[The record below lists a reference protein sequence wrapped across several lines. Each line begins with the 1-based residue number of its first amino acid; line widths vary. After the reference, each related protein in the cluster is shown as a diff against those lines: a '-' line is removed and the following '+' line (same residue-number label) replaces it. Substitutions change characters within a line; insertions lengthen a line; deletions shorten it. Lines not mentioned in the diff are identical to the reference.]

1 MGVNTKSFDNA
12 SDMITFSRASGG
24 YGLTK
29 VGYGS
34 ELVTNGGFDS
44 DSDWTLGTD
53 WSISGGAAIS
63 NNTSGYNPIYQ
74 ALGVSAGKRYL
85 VLVEVSDYTSG
96 QLTAYLGNSGSGSA
110 LIYLEGP
117 SSSFGSVLGVG
128 VYTAFITAPD
138 GQAPQILLRSNG
150 GFIGSITSVS
160 VKEVL
165 YNSSAADATLQLI
178 YHPENKPRI
187 EYNTDGTAKG
197 LLIEEARTNLLT
209 YSEDFSNSEWVKLPS
224 NGLSSETVT
233 GPFEGTLAY
242 RFTSVDHNH
251 FLEDRNVT
259 VTAGT
264 TYTFSFWGK
273 DAGGAGFPKYTT
285 C

>member
-85 VLVEVSDYTSG
+85 VLVEVKLQ
-96 QLTAYLGNSGSGSA
+96 QLLVLILEFLLGM
-110 LIYLEGP
+110 
-117 SSSFGSVLGVG
+117 
-128 VYTAFITAPD
+128 
-138 GQAPQILLRSNG
+138 
-150 GFIGSITSVS
+150 
-160 VKEVL
+160 
-165 YNSSAADATLQLI
+165 
-178 YHPENKPRI
+178 
-187 EYNTDGTAKG
+187 
-197 LLIEEARTNLLT
+197 
-209 YSEDFSNSEWVKLPS
+209 
-224 NGLSSETVT
+224 
-233 GPFEGTLAY
+233 
-242 RFTSVDHNH
+242 
-251 FLEDRNVT
+251 
-259 VTAGT
+259 
-264 TYTFSFWGK
+264 
-273 DAGGAGFPKYTT
+273 
-285 C
+285 